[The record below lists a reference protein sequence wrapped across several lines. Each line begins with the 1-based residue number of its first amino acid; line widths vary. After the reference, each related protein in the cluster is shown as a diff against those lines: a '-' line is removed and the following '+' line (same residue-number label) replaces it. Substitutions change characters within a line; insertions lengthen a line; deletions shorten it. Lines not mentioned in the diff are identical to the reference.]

1 MDCSVGGLRVG
12 SASAGVRCR
21 GEGICAVSYQL
32 CGDGFS
38 SYSATKAPLG
48 PLAPLLDHV
57 CLNDVGKSPSGPRS
71 PVVREEAKW
80 SSTPSCRPPW
90 ICRFKPFSGQGKALV
105 FFRRSVSLSR
115 PRQEHGLPLIKNSR
129 ARALASSQRL
139 SLERRLRR
147 SLNHADVSSE
157 LTMRAFPAGSNAM
170 AAEEMAPKISRDFYF
185 SNSSIYIEKV

>member
-1 MDCSVGGLRVG
+1 MVWGRVLT
-12 SASAGVRCR
+12 V
-21 GEGICAVSYQL
+21 
-32 CGDGFS
+32 
-38 SYSATKAPLG
+38 
-48 PLAPLLDHV
+48 LD
-57 CLNDVGKSPSGPRS
+57 S
-71 PVVREEAKW
+71 PVNREEAKW
-80 SSTPSCRPPW
+80 SSTPKCRPPRAAGSR
-90 ICRFKPFSGQGKALV
+90 CAHCLSGLLKHPV

>member
-1 MDCSVGGLRVG
+1 MPATCGEFPPAFELTAWKWCGEESLR
-12 SASAGVRCR
+12 
-21 GEGICAVSYQL
+21 
-32 CGDGFS
+32 S
-38 SYSATKAPLG
+38 SIPRLIG
-48 PLAPLLDHV
+48 RR
-57 CLNDVGKSPSGPRS
+57 PSGPRL
-71 PVVREEAKW
+71 PVADPPGSAV
-80 SSTPSCRPPW
+80 STCAQPC
-90 ICRFKPFSGQGKALV
+90 SGQGKALV
-105 FFRRSVSLSR
+105 FFRSSVSLSR

>member
-1 MDCSVGGLRVG
+1 MQGAFACLEMVWGRVHT
-12 SASAGVRCR
+12 V
-21 GEGICAVSYQL
+21 
-32 CGDGFS
+32 
-38 SYSATKAPLG
+38 
-48 PLAPLLDHV
+48 LD
-57 CLNDVGKSPSGPRS
+57 S
-71 PVVREEAKW
+71 PVIREEAKW
-80 SSTPSCRPPW
+80 SSTPKCRPPRAAGSR
-90 ICRFKPFSGQGKALV
+90 CACHLRGLLKPSV

>member
-1 MDCSVGGLRVG
+1 MPATCGEFPAAFELTAWKWCGEESLR
-12 SASAGVRCR
+12 
-21 GEGICAVSYQL
+21 
-32 CGDGFS
+32 S
-38 SYSATKAPLG
+38 SIPRLIG
-48 PLAPLLDHV
+48 RR
-57 CLNDVGKSPSGPRS
+57 PSGPRL
-71 PVVREEAKW
+71 
-80 SSTPSCRPPW
+80 PSAEPPGSAGPT
-90 ICRFKPFSGQGKALV
+90 CGQGKALV

>member
-1 MDCSVGGLRVG
+1 MVWGRVLT
-12 SASAGVRCR
+12 V
-21 GEGICAVSYQL
+21 
-32 CGDGFS
+32 
-38 SYSATKAPLG
+38 
-48 PLAPLLDHV
+48 LD
-57 CLNDVGKSPSGPRS
+57 S
-71 PVVREEAKW
+71 PVNREEARW
-80 SSTPSCRPPW
+80 SSTPKCRPPRAAGSR
-90 ICRFKPFSGQGKALV
+90 CACHLSGLLKPSV

>member
-1 MDCSVGGLRVG
+1 MAWGRVHT
-12 SASAGVRCR
+12 V
-21 GEGICAVSYQL
+21 
-32 CGDGFS
+32 
-38 SYSATKAPLG
+38 
-48 PLAPLLDHV
+48 LD
-57 CLNDVGKSPSGPRS
+57 S
-71 PVVREEAKW
+71 PVKREEAKW
-80 SSTPSCRPPW
+80 SSTPSCRPPRAAGS
-90 ICRFKPFSGQGKALV
+90 ICAQPCSGQGKALV

>member
-1 MDCSVGGLRVG
+1 MSCGAAKPPYTGAFACLEMVWGRVL
-12 SASAGVRCR
+12 
-21 GEGICAVSYQL
+21 AV
-32 CGDGFS
+32 
-38 SYSATKAPLG
+38 
-48 PLAPLLDHV
+48 LD
-57 CLNDVGKSPSGPRS
+57 S
-71 PVVREEAKW
+71 PVNREEAKW
-80 SSTPSCRPPW
+80 SSTPKCRPPRAAVST
-90 ICRFKPFSGQGKALV
+90 CAQPCSGQGKALV

>member
-1 MDCSVGGLRVG
+1 MVWGRVLT
-12 SASAGVRCR
+12 V
-21 GEGICAVSYQL
+21 
-32 CGDGFS
+32 
-38 SYSATKAPLG
+38 
-48 PLAPLLDHV
+48 LD
-57 CLNDVGKSPSGPRS
+57 S
-71 PVVREEAKW
+71 PVNREEAKW
-80 SSTPSCRPPW
+80 SSTPKCRPPRAAGSR
-90 ICRFKPFSGQGKALV
+90 CACHLSGLLKPSV

-185 SNSSIYIEKV
+185 QIQVFT

>member
-1 MDCSVGGLRVG
+1 MAWGRVHT
-12 SASAGVRCR
+12 V
-21 GEGICAVSYQL
+21 
-32 CGDGFS
+32 
-38 SYSATKAPLG
+38 
-48 PLAPLLDHV
+48 LD
-57 CLNDVGKSPSGPRS
+57 S
-71 PVVREEAKW
+71 PVNREEAKW

-90 ICRFKPFSGQGKALV
+90 ICSFNMCSTLSGQGKALV

>member
-1 MDCSVGGLRVG
+1 MVWGRVLT
-12 SASAGVRCR
+12 V
-21 GEGICAVSYQL
+21 
-32 CGDGFS
+32 
-38 SYSATKAPLG
+38 
-48 PLAPLLDHV
+48 LD
-57 CLNDVGKSPSGPRS
+57 S
-71 PVVREEAKW
+71 PVNREEAKW
-80 SSTPSCRPPW
+80 SSTPKCRPPRAAGSR
-90 ICRFKPFSGQGKALV
+90 CACHLSALLKPSV

-170 AAEEMAPKISRDFYF
+170 AEEEMAPKISRDFYF

>member
-1 MDCSVGGLRVG
+1 MQGAFACLEMVWGRVHT
-12 SASAGVRCR
+12 V
-21 GEGICAVSYQL
+21 
-32 CGDGFS
+32 
-38 SYSATKAPLG
+38 
-48 PLAPLLDHV
+48 LD
-57 CLNDVGKSPSGPRS
+57 S
-71 PVVREEAKW
+71 PVFREEAKW
-80 SSTPSCRPPW
+80 SSTPKCRPPRAAGSR
-90 ICRFKPFSGQGKALV
+90 CACHLSGLLKPSV

>member
-1 MDCSVGGLRVG
+1 MVWGRVLT
-12 SASAGVRCR
+12 V
-21 GEGICAVSYQL
+21 
-32 CGDGFS
+32 
-38 SYSATKAPLG
+38 
-48 PLAPLLDHV
+48 LD
-57 CLNDVGKSPSGPRS
+57 S
-71 PVVREEAKW
+71 PVNREEAKW
-80 SSTPSCRPPW
+80 SSTPKCRPPRAAGSR
-90 ICRFKPFSGQGKALV
+90 CACHLSGQGKALV

-170 AAEEMAPKISRDFYF
+170 AAEEMASKISRDYYF

>member
-1 MDCSVGGLRVG
+1 MQGAFACLEMVWGRVHT
-12 SASAGVRCR
+12 V
-21 GEGICAVSYQL
+21 
-32 CGDGFS
+32 
-38 SYSATKAPLG
+38 
-48 PLAPLLDHV
+48 LD
-57 CLNDVGKSPSGPRS
+57 S
-71 PVVREEAKW
+71 PVIREEAKW
-80 SSTPSCRPPW
+80 SSTPKCRPPRAAGSR
-90 ICRFKPFSGQGKALV
+90 CACHLSGLLKPSV

>member
-1 MDCSVGGLRVG
+1 MAWGRVHT
-12 SASAGVRCR
+12 V
-21 GEGICAVSYQL
+21 
-32 CGDGFS
+32 
-38 SYSATKAPLG
+38 
-48 PLAPLLDHV
+48 LD
-57 CLNDVGKSPSGPRS
+57 S
-71 PVVREEAKW
+71 PVNRKEAKW
-80 SSTPSCRPPW
+80 SSTPSCSPPPGSAVST
-90 ICRFKPFSGQGKALV
+90 CAQPFSCQGKALV
-105 FFRRSVSLSR
+105 FLRRSVSLSR

-170 AAEEMAPKISRDFYF
+170 VAEETAPKISRDFYF

>member
-1 MDCSVGGLRVG
+1 MSCGAAKPLCKGL
-12 SASAGVRCR
+12 SPAWKWC
-21 GEGICAVSYQL
+21 GEESIR
-32 CGDGFS
+32 S
-38 SYSATKAPLG
+38 SIPRLIG
-48 PLAPLLDHV
+48 RR
-57 CLNDVGKSPSGPRS
+57 PSGPRL
-71 PVVREEAKW
+71 PVADPPGSAV
-80 SSTPSCRPPW
+80 STCAQPC
-90 ICRFKPFSGQGKALV
+90 SGQGKALV

-170 AAEEMAPKISRDFYF
+170 AAEEIAPKISRDFYF